1 MEIEYEIEYT
11 PKSLEDVAFWKKSG
25 QKVVQDRITKLLNS
39 ISQTPTE
46 GIGKPEPLKHKL
58 SGCYSRNI
66 DSKNRVI
73 YTFNEDTYKVVIHS
87 LRGHYYDK

>member
-11 PKSLEDVAFWKKSG
+11 PKAIEDINFWKKSG
-25 QKVVQDRITKLLNS
+25 QKIIHEKISQLLKS

-46 GIGKPEPLKHKL
+46 GIGKPEPLKHEL
-58 SGCYSRNI
+58 CGCYSRKIN
-66 DSKNRVI
+66 SKNRII
-73 YTFNEDTYKVVIHS
+73 YTINEIANIVVIHS